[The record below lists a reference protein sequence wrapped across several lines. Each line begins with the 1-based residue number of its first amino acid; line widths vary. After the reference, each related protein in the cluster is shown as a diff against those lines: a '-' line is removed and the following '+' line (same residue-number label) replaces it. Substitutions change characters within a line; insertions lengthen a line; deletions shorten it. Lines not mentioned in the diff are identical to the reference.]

1 MKTAI
6 AAAALL
12 FAAAADPAVALAQA
26 VDADALYAE
35 AVRDRQ
41 SGRSAV
47 AIAKLETVLAA
58 RPDDVDARLNLGLAL
73 LAEGRLDEAD
83 AAFVAVLA
91 RAPGYADAHV
101 GRARVAQRRG
111 DVGAARLAASR
122 ARALQPNDPEIA
134 ALDGSLAAAGGDGRD
149 WRIDAGYAFSSLG
162 EGLPTW
168 RETTVAL
175 TRRLDDRSS
184 LGLAVEQSDR
194 FGVINTYFEARYDR
208 RFDWGGAYVA
218 VGGTPDADYRP
229 EVSLRAGGDIALGDG
244 GTTLTLD
251 GGVARYPSGTVSTLQ
266 PGLEQALF
274 QGRLVLGAR
283 WINVLDETEEY
294 RSGYSLR
301 ASWSALPTLRLRAG
315 YADAPESSEGVTV
328 DVKSFSLGFDADLSD
343 RLTVRVNGLHE
354 ERDAY
359 DRDEIAVGFGWRF

>member
-12 FAAAADPAVALAQA
+12 FVTTAEPATALAQA

-41 SGRSAV
+41 SGRSAA

-83 AAFVAVLA
+83 AAFVAVLE
-91 RAPGYADAHV
+91 RAPTYADAQV

-111 DVGAARLAASR
+111 DVAAARAAAAQ
-122 ARALQPNDPEIA
+122 ARALRPDDPEIA
-134 ALDGSLAAAGGDGRD
+134 ALDGSLAATGGDGRD
-149 WRIDAGYAFSSLG
+149 WRIDAGYAFSSLTK
-162 EGLPTW
+162 GLPSW
-168 RETTVAL
+168 RETTIAL

-184 LGLAVEQSDR
+184 LGLGVEQSDR
-194 FGVINTYFEARYDR
+194 FGAINTFFEARYDR

-218 VGGTPDADYRP
+218 LGGTPDADYRP
-229 EVSLRAGGDIALGDG
+229 EVSLRGGGDVALGSR

-251 GGVARYPSGTVSTLQ
+251 GGVARYPTGTVSTLQ
-266 PGLEQALF
+266 PGLDQALF
-274 QGRLVLGAR
+274 GGRLVLGAR
-283 WINVLDETEEY
+283 WINVLDETDEY
-294 RSGYSLR
+294 RSGYSVR
-301 ASWSALPTLRLRAG
+301 ASWSALPTLRLKAG

-328 DVKSFSLGFDADLSD
+328 DVKAFSLGFDADLSE
-343 RLTVRVNGLHE
+343 RLIVRVNGLHE

-359 DRDEIAVGFGWRF
+359 DRDEIAIGFGWRF